1 VSARILLDCRFRSRL
16 EGDSTTG
23 AVWKLVVGWAVVRF
37 ELAIGIAGSCAVA
50 LTVPVYDFMADSETT
65 VSKARPVC
73 CNRDQFGNHC
83 LDVRSIFEAA
93 HRRLVRD
100 SNDHSRVR
108 LFGRSVPAKCAVRFA
123 SDLGRR

>member
-1 VSARILLDCRFRSRL
+1 M
-16 EGDSTTG
+16 
-23 AVWKLVVGWAVVRF
+23 
-37 ELAIGIAGSCAVA
+37 AGGRAVA
-50 LTVPVYDFMADSETT
+50 LAVPVYDFMADSETT

-93 HRRLVRD
+93 HGQLVRD

-123 SDLGRR
+123 SDLGCPGFLAASSSSSAPAILLLSGRSGL